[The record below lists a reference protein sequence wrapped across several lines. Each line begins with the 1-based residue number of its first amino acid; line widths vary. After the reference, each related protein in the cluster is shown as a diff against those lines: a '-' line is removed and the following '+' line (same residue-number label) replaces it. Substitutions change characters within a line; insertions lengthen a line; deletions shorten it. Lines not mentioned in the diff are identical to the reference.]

1 MKVFFLAIWIVLC
14 DTGSFLRKV
23 WLNVFTF
30 GAWSRLAELCMNQ
43 MDDLAMLN
51 EQQAIDRAATERQ
64 EYRLD
69 ELIRLIE
76 MNTAIVIPGN
86 IDAPRQTTFGAG
98 IPIEVEGKTVEEQ
111 IAALRKAKEEAGS
124 SATTPEPL
132 GTISP
137 NTK

>member
-1 MKVFFLAIWIVLC
+1 MKVFLFSIWIVLC
-14 DTGSFLRKV
+14 DAGSFLRKV

-30 GAWSRLAELCMNQ
+30 GAWSRLAELCMQQ

-76 MNTAIVIPGN
+76 MNTAIVIPGS

-98 IPIEVEGKTVEEQ
+98 IPIEIEGRTVEEQ
-111 IAALRKAKEEAGS
+111 LAVLRKAKDEAGPN
-124 SATTPEPL
+124 ATTPEPL
-132 GTISP
+132 GTSSP
-137 NTK
+137 PPK